1 MLRVVLKWLHERRVP
16 LLVGA
21 LIVGSVLVLYGRFLS
36 RPADFFIGDL
46 VSLFQ
51 PLRHQYA
58 AAVSCG
64 ELPLWSS
71 AIFAGTPTF
80 TDPQAATFYPGTAV
94 HLALGYPLAE
104 LVAFL
109 LHLVLGGWGM
119 VWLCRRLGLGW
130 APAALAGLS
139 YCCSGYFV
147 THLVHPSFIHTAAWI
162 PWALG
167 SLRRVVDTGQA
178 RWVAL
183 GAVTVGLGLLA
194 GGLQLAYYGL
204 GAALVM
210 AAGWAAAESSL
221 APKQRLA
228 RFALAAGAV
237 GLGLALAAIQLL
249 PTAEFSAH
257 SVRADGVTLDLAR
270 SYRLPARG
278 VLQLFVPY
286 VYGLPGKTP
295 YVGGQSFYEAFGYLG
310 VAALPLAL
318 AALGRLRVDRLV
330 LAGLVLLAIWAAVGP
345 EAPWDLHR
353 GLYAALP
360 GFDRF
365 RAHGR
370 LLYLAVLGLS
380 LLAACGLHDLMHGEE
395 AVRRRCARL
404 WLGFTL
410 LALGVAGAAWLN
422 ASGQPGLIPAAAARL
437 ARTSA
442 VVAAGVVL
450 GVWAAWTLGRRTRLT
465 PAWLAFAVIAIHLLD
480 LLATGRTLVA
490 HRHPPAGVDT
500 RRRAHRLPAEVQA
513 SARSGGPDGHR
524 VLFAPDTY
532 YMLQNL
538 GMLQGFDNLRAYGP
552 MMLRRTYDLLHHA
565 DRGRFAPWKKLPV
578 DQNLIRVG
586 RYRSPVLRMVGVRH
600 VLRHDRPR
608 GRPGTMVPL
617 RYRARELPRAL
628 PRAWLV
634 HRTELLGSARRRE
647 ARLRSF
653 DPGRVAL
660 VEHMAA
666 ELPAAKL
673 SAEQLSAEQLSAE
686 QLSAEQLSAG
696 SEADHTPA
704 RVTARSKGGARMTVA
719 VDAPRAGLLVIAESW
734 YPGWKARANGRE
746 AAVYRVNHGLM
757 GVKVGAGRQR
767 VELTFAPASLT
778 WGTALSLAALL
789 GILLLGLWA
798 PVFRKLS
805 RWGRL

>member
-1 MLRVVLKWLHERRVP
+1 MLNAALKWLDERRAP
-16 LLVGA
+16 LLVGT
-21 LIVGSVLVLYGRFLS
+21 LIAVSVLVLYGRFLE

-58 AAVSCG
+58 AAVSAG

-71 AIFAGTPTF
+71 SIFAGTPTIA
-80 TDPQAATFYPGTAV
+80 DPQAATFYPGTAV
-94 HLALGYPLAE
+94 HLAVEYPLAE
-104 LVAFL
+104 LLAFL

-119 VWLCRRLGLGW
+119 VWLCRKLGLGW
-130 APAALAGLS
+130 GPAALAGLS

-147 THLVHPSFIHTAAWI
+147 THLVHPNFIHTAAWI

-167 SLRRVVDTGQA
+167 ALRRVVDTGRA

-183 GAVTVGLGLLA
+183 GALTVGLSLLA
-194 GGLQLAYYGL
+194 GGLQVAYYGL

-210 AAGWAAAESSL
+210 AIAWAAAKTSL
-221 APKQRLA
+221 SPKQRLA
-228 RFALAAGAV
+228 RFGLVAGAL

-249 PTAEFSAH
+249 PTAEFSAL
-257 SVRADGVTLDLAR
+257 SVRADGVTLGLAR

-286 VYGLPGKTP
+286 LYGLPGKTP
-295 YVGGQSFYEAFGYLG
+295 YVGGQNFYEAFGYLG

-318 AALGRLRVDRLV
+318 TALGRLRAERVV
-330 LAGLVLLAIWAAVGP
+330 LASLVLLAVWAAAGP
-345 EAPWDLHR
+345 EAPLDLHR

-370 LLYLAVLGLS
+370 LLFLAVLGLS
-380 LLAACGLHDLMHGEE
+380 ILAAWGLDDLLHGPE
-395 AVRRRCARL
+395 AVQKRAARL

-410 LALGVAGAAWLN
+410 LALGVAGTAWLG
-422 ASGQPGLIPAAAARL
+422 ASGRPSHMPVAAANL
-437 ARTSA
+437 AKTSA
-442 VVAAGVVL
+442 LVAAGVVL
-450 GVWAAWTLGRRTRLT
+450 GCWAAGTLGRRAGLG
-465 PAWLAFAVIAIHLLD
+465 AGWLSAAVIAIHLLD

-500 RRRAHRLPAEVQA
+500 RRRAHRLPAAVQA
-513 SARSGGPDGHR
+513 SARVGSPAGHR

-538 GMLQGFDNLRAYGP
+538 GMVQGFDNLRAYGP

-565 DRGRFAPWKKLPV
+565 DRGRFARWKKLPV

-586 RYRSPVLRMVGVRH
+586 RTRSPVLRMLGVRH
-600 VLRHDRPR
+600 VLRHNRPR
-608 GRPGTMVPL
+608 ARAGAGAGARARSRVDL
-617 RYRARELPRAL
+617 RYHVREVPRAL

-634 HRTELLGSARRRE
+634 HRTELVTTTRQRE

-653 DPGRVAL
+653 DPGRLAL
-660 VEHMAA
+660 VEKRGAQ
-666 ELPAAKL
+666 LTPAT
-673 SAEQLSAEQLSAE
+673 QLTMVKEV
-686 QLSAEQLSAG
+686 
-696 SEADHTPA
+696 DHTPA
-704 RVTARSKGGARMTVA
+704 RVTSRSKGGAQMKVT

-734 YPGWKARANGRE
+734 YPGWKARVNGRE
-746 AAVYRVNHGLM
+746 ATVHRVNHGLM
-757 GVKVGAGRQR
+757 GVKVGAGKQR
-767 VELTFAPASLT
+767 VALTFSPASLT
-778 WGTALSLAALL
+778 WGTVLSLAALL
-789 GILLLGLWA
+789 AILLLGLWA
-798 PVFRKLS
+798 QFFRKLS
-805 RWGRL
+805 RREGL

>member
-1 MLRVVLKWLHERRVP
+1 MLRAVLKWLHERRAA
-16 LLVGA
+16 LLVGT
-21 LIVGSVLVLYGRFLS
+21 LIVGAVLVLYGRFLA

-58 AAVSCG
+58 AAVSGG

-71 AIFAGTPTF
+71 AIFAGTPIF
-80 TDPQAATFYPGTAV
+80 ADPQAATFYPGTAM

-104 LVAFL
+104 LLAFL

-119 VWLCRRLGLGW
+119 VWLCRKLGLGW

-147 THLVHPSFIHTAAWI
+147 THLVHPNFIHTAAWI

-167 SLRRVVDTGQA
+167 GLRRVVDTGQA

-183 GAVTVGLGLLA
+183 GAVTVGLSLLA

-204 GAALVM
+204 GAALVL
-210 AAGWAAAESSL
+210 AVAWAAAESSL
-221 APKQRLA
+221 SPKQRLV
-228 RFALAAGAV
+228 RCGLAAGAL
-237 GLGLALAAIQLL
+237 GLGLALAAIQLI
-249 PTAEFSAH
+249 PTAEFSAQ
-257 SVRADGVTLDLAR
+257 SVRADGVTLELAR

-286 VYGLPGKTP
+286 MYGLPGKTP

-310 VAALPLAL
+310 VAAVPLAL
-318 AALGRLRVDRLV
+318 TALGRLRVERLA
-330 LAGLVLLAIWAAVGP
+330 LAGLVLLAVWAAAGP
-345 EAPWDLHR
+345 EAPVDLHR
-353 GLYAALP
+353 GLYAVLP

-380 LLAACGLHDLMHGEE
+380 ILAAYGLHDLLHGGA
-395 AVRRRCARL
+395 AVQKRAARL

-410 LALGVAGAAWLN
+410 LALGVAGTVWLG
-422 ASGQPGLIPAAAARL
+422 ASGQPGLIPPAAARL

-442 VVAAGVVL
+442 VVASGVLL
-450 GVWAAWTLGRRTRLT
+450 GCWAAWTLGRRAGLG
-465 PAWLAFAVIAIHLLD
+465 AGWLAAGVIAIHLLD

-500 RRRAHRLPAEVQA
+500 RRRAHRLPAAVQA
-513 SARSGGPDGHR
+513 SARTGAGEGHR

-538 GMLQGFDNLRAYGP
+538 GMVQGFDNLRAYGP
-552 MMLRRTYDLLHHA
+552 MMLRQTYDLLHHA

-586 RYRSPVLRMVGVRH
+586 RYRSPVLRMLGVRH

-608 GRPGTMVPL
+608 AGPRIMVPL

-628 PRAWLV
+628 PRAWVV
-634 HRTELLGSARRRE
+634 HRTELLGSARQRE

-666 ELPAAKL
+666 ELPAA
-673 SAEQLSAEQLSAE
+673 QPRD
-686 QLSAEQLSAG
+686 G
-696 SEADHTPA
+696 GDADHTPA
-704 RVTARSKGGARMTVA
+704 RVTARSGGGARMVLA

-734 YPGWKARANGRE
+734 YPGWKARVNGRE
-746 AAVYRVNHGLM
+746 AMVHRVNHGLM
-757 GVKVGAGRQR
+757 GVKVGTGKQHVAL
-767 VELTFAPASLT
+767 VFAPSSLT

-798 PVFRKLS
+798 PFSRKLS
-805 RWGRL
+805 GREGLLRIA

>member
-1 MLRVVLKWLHERRVP
+1 MMRIVFRWLSERRTA

-21 LIVGSVLVLYGRFLS
+21 LIVGSVLVLYGRFLV

-46 VSLFQ
+46 VNLFG

-58 AAVSCG
+58 AAVSSG

-71 AIFAGTPTF
+71 AIFAGTPVF
-80 TDPQAATFYPGTAV
+80 TDPQAATFYPGTTV
-94 HLALGYPLAE
+94 HLAMEYPLAE

-109 LHLVLGGWGM
+109 LHLILGGWGM
-119 VWLCRRLGLGW
+119 VWLCRKLGLGW

-147 THLVHPSFIHTAAWI
+147 THLVHPNFIHTAAWI

-167 SLRRVVDTGQA
+167 ALRQVVDTGRA

-183 GAVTVGLGLLA
+183 AAVAVGLSLLA
-194 GGLQLAYYGL
+194 GGLQVAYYGL
-204 GAALVM
+204 GAALVL
-210 AAGWAAAESSL
+210 AAAWAGSVESL
-221 APKQRLA
+221 TPKQRLA
-228 RFALAAGAV
+228 RFGLAAGAV

-257 SVRADGVTLDLAR
+257 SVRAHGVTLDLAR

-286 VYGLPGKTP
+286 MYGLPGKTP
-295 YVGGQSFYEAFGYLG
+295 YVGGQIFFEAFGYLG
-310 VAALPLAL
+310 VAAIPLAL
-318 AALGRLRVDRLV
+318 TGLGRLRVERLV
-330 LAGLVLLAIWAAVGP
+330 LAGLVLLALWAAVGP
-345 EAPWDLHR
+345 EAGWDLHR
-353 GLYAALP
+353 SLYAALP

-370 LLYLAVLGLS
+370 LLYLVVLGVS
-380 LLAACGLHDLMHGEE
+380 ILAACGLHDLLHGRE
-395 AVRRRCARL
+395 ADQQRAARL

-410 LALGVAGAAWLN
+410 LALGVAGAAWLG
-422 ASGQPGLIPAAAARL
+422 ATGQPGLLPQAAARL
-437 ARTSA
+437 ARTNA
-442 VVAAGVVL
+442 VVVGGVVV
-450 GVWAAWTLGRRTRLT
+450 GVWAAWTLGRRAGLGTT
-465 PAWLAFAVIAIHLLD
+465 WPAAGIIAIHLLD

-500 RRRAHRLPAEVQA
+500 RRRAHRLPATVLADTRTGAPQ
-513 SARSGGPDGHR
+513 GHR

-538 GMLQGFDNLRAYGP
+538 GMVQGFDNLRAYGP

-586 RYRSPVLRMVGVRH
+586 RYGSPVLRMLGVRY
-600 VLRHDRPR
+600 VLRHNRPR
-608 GRPGTMVPL
+608 ARPHTLVPL

-628 PRAWLV
+628 PRAWVV
-634 HRTELLGSARRRE
+634 HRTELLATTRQRE
-647 ARLRSF
+647 ARLRTF

-660 VEHMAA
+660 VERSAA
-666 ELPAAKL
+666 
-673 SAEQLSAEQLSAE
+673 QLSTGKDAKPPPN
-686 QLSAEQLSAG
+686 
-696 SEADHTPA
+696 HTPA
-704 RVTARSKGGARMTVA
+704 RVIKRTRGGARLTLGVET
-719 VDAPRAGLLVIAESW
+719 PRPGLLVIAESY
-734 YPGWKARANGRE
+734 YPGWQARVNGRE
-746 AAVYRVNHGLM
+746 VPVYRVNHGLM

-767 VELTFAPASLT
+767 VALTFAPASLA

-789 GILLLGLWA
+789 TILLLGLWA
-798 PVFRKLS
+798 PFFRKLS
-805 RWGRL
+805 PPEDL

>member
-1 MLRVVLKWLHERRVP
+1 MARDVLKWLHQRRAP

-21 LIVGSVLVLYGRFLS
+21 LIVGSVLVLYGRFLA

-46 VSLFQ
+46 VNLFQ

-58 AAVSCG
+58 AAVSHG

-80 TDPQAATFYPGTAV
+80 ADPQAATFYPGTAM

-104 LVAFL
+104 LLAFG

-119 VWLCRRLGLGW
+119 VWLCRKLGLGW

-139 YCCSGYFV
+139 YCCSGYFI
-147 THLVHPSFIHTAAWI
+147 THLVHPNFIHTAAWI

-167 SLRRVVDTGQA
+167 GLRRVVDTGQA

-183 GAVTVGLGLLA
+183 GAVAVGLSLLA

-204 GAALVM
+204 GAALVLAM
-210 AAGWAAAESSL
+210 GWAAAEPCLSS
-221 APKQRLA
+221 KQRLL
-228 RFALAAGAV
+228 RFGLAAGAM
-237 GLGLALAAIQLL
+237 GLGLALAAIQLI

-286 VYGLPGKTP
+286 MYGLPGKTP
-295 YVGGQSFYEAFGYLG
+295 YVGGQHFYEAFGYLG
-310 VAALPLAL
+310 VAAMPLAMT
-318 AALGRLRVDRLV
+318 ALGRLRVERLV
-330 LAGLVLLAIWAAVGP
+330 LAGLVLLAVWAAVGP
-345 EAPWDLHR
+345 EAPLDLHR
-353 GLYAALP
+353 GLYAVLP

-370 LLYLAVLGLS
+370 LLYLVVLGVS
-380 LLAACGLHDLMHGEE
+380 ILAACGLHDLLHGGK
-395 AVRRRCARL
+395 AVRRRAARL
-404 WLGFTL
+404 WLGFSL
-410 LALGVAGAAWLN
+410 LALGVAGAAWLG
-422 ASGQPGLIPAAAARL
+422 ASGQPGLIPSAAARL

-450 GVWAAWTLGRRTRLT
+450 GVWAAWTFGRRARLGPT
-465 PAWLAFAVIAIHLLD
+465 WLAVGVIAIHLLD
-480 LLATGRTLVA
+480 LLAAGRTLVA

-500 RRRAHRLPAEVQA
+500 RRHAHRLPAAVQA
-513 SARSGGPDGHR
+513 SARTGGPEGHR
-524 VLFAPDTY
+524 LLFAPDTY

-538 GMLQGFDNLRAYGP
+538 GMVQGFDNLRAYGP

-565 DRGRFAPWKKLPV
+565 DRGRFAPWKKLSV

-586 RYRSPVLRMVGVRH
+586 HYRSPVLRMLGVRH

-608 GRPGTMVPL
+608 ARPRTMVPL
-617 RYRARELPRAL
+617 RYRVRELPRAL

-634 HRTELLGSARRRE
+634 HRTELLGSARQRE
-647 ARLRSF
+647 ARMRSF

-660 VEHMAA
+660 VERFAA
-666 ELPAAKL
+666 ELPAA
-673 SAEQLSAEQLSAE
+673 
-686 QLSAEQLSAG
+686 QLSAG
-696 SEADHTPA
+696 GDGDHTPA
-704 RVTARSKGGARMTVA
+704 RVTARSRGGARMTLA
-719 VDAPRAGLLVIAESW
+719 LNAPRPGLLVIAESW
-734 YPGWKARANGRE
+734 YPGWKARVNGRE
-746 AAVYRVNHGLM
+746 TAVHRVNHGLM
-757 GVKVGAGRQR
+757 GVKVGTGKQR
-767 VELTFAPASLT
+767 VTLTFSPASLT

-798 PVFRKLS
+798 PIFRKLS
-805 RWGRL
+805 RRKNL

>member
-1 MLRVVLKWLHERRVP
+1 MMRIVLKWLSERRAA
-16 LLVGA
+16 LIVGA
-21 LIVGSVLVLYGRFLS
+21 LIGGAVLVLYGRFLV

-46 VSLFQ
+46 VNLFG
-51 PLRHQYA
+51 PLRHQWA
-58 AAVSCG
+58 AAVSSG

-71 AIFAGTPTF
+71 AIFAGTPVF
-80 TDPQAATFYPGTAV
+80 SDPQAATFYPGTSV
-94 HLALGYPLAE
+94 HLAMDYPLAE

-109 LHLVLGGWGM
+109 MHLILGGWGV
-119 VWLCRRLGLGW
+119 VWLCRKLGLGW
-130 APAALAGLS
+130 APAAMAGLS
-139 YCCSGYFV
+139 YCCSGYFI

-162 PWALG
+162 PWAMG
-167 SLRRVVDTGQA
+167 ALRQVVDTGRA

-183 GAVTVGLGLLA
+183 GAVAVGLSLLA

-204 GAALVM
+204 GAALVL
-210 AAGWAAAESSL
+210 AGGWAAAEPTL

-228 RFALAAGAV
+228 RFGLVAVTV
-237 GLGLALAAIQLL
+237 GLGLALASIQLL

-257 SVRADGVTLDLAR
+257 SVRAHGVTLDLAR

-286 VYGLPGKTP
+286 MYGLPGKTP
-295 YVGGQSFYEAFGYLG
+295 YVGGQNFFEAFGYVG

-318 AALGRLRVDRLV
+318 AALGRLRIERLV
-330 LAGLVLLAIWAAVGP
+330 LAGLVLLALWAAVGP

-353 GLYAALP
+353 SLYTALP

-370 LLYLAVLGLS
+370 LLYLVVLGVS
-380 LLAACGLHDLMHGEE
+380 LLAAYGLQDLLHGPE
-395 AVRRRCARL
+395 ADQQRASRL

-410 LALGVAGAAWLN
+410 LALGVAGAAWLG
-422 ASGQPGLIPAAAARL
+422 ATGQPGLVPKLAAHL

-450 GVWAAWTLGRRTRLT
+450 GVWAVWTLGRRASLGTT
-465 PAWLAFAVIAIHLLD
+465 WLAAGIIAIHLMD

-500 RRRAHRLPAEVQA
+500 HRRAHRLPAVVQA
-513 SARSGGPDGHR
+513 GARTGGPEGHR
-524 VLFAPDTY
+524 VLFAPSTY

-538 GMLQGFDNLRAYGP
+538 GMVQDFDNLRAYGP

-586 RYRSPVLRMVGVRH
+586 RYGSPVLRMLGVRY

-608 GRPGTMVPL
+608 AGPRTMVPL
-617 RYRARELPRAL
+617 RYRVREYPRAL
-628 PRAWLV
+628 PRSWV
-634 HRTELLGSARRRE
+634 VYRTEVLEAAQKLE
-647 ARLRSF
+647 ARLRTF
-653 DPGRVAL
+653 DPGRMAL
-660 VEHMAA
+660 VERSAA
-666 ELPAAKL
+666 
-673 SAEQLSAEQLSAE
+673 QLSSGMDANQTPA
-686 QLSAEQLSAG
+686 QTPA
-696 SEADHTPA
+696 HTPA
-704 RVTARSKGGARMTVA
+704 RVTARSQGGARMTLA
-719 VDAPRAGLLVIAESW
+719 VKTQRPGLLVIAESW
-734 YPGWKARANGRE
+734 YPGWKARVNGRK
-746 AAVYRVNHGLM
+746 ATVYRVNHGLM
-757 GVKVGAGRQR
+757 GVKVGTGKQR
-767 VELTFAPASLT
+767 VAMTFAPASLT

-789 GILLLGLWA
+789 AILVLGLWA
-798 PVFRKLS
+798 PFFRKLS
-805 RWGRL
+805 PPGDL